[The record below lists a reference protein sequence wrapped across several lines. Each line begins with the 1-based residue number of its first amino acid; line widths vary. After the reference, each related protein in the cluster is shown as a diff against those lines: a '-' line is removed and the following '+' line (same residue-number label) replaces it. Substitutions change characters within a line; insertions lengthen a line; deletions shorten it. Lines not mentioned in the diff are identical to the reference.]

1 MRKWLQARPVVAA
14 GIATLVVVGIAG
26 VIFMQATR
34 RHAAPTSGRA
44 AAPPSAAPI
53 CNGNT
58 SDISSAGQAMPFQVL
73 LPDTALASNSNIDQV
88 CVVEKGTAAAGGE
101 EGIAV
106 RFASGVIPQ
115 EDMPP
120 DASPDPTTAWK
131 NTLDAY
137 PDAGYSIGSVAEQP
151 ALLIG
156 PGGPF
161 NAYGGAIWV
170 DKGVEFEVKGD
181 GKIPL
186 VGLARDRRFPDASLA
201 VSNSVCDRSSVGVP
215 QTAVSPGSASVRPCP
230 VHSGCPRKN
239 PLLPLRGGRPDQ
251 RRWS

>member
-1 MRKWLQARPVVAA
+1 MRKPLQARPVVA
-14 GIATLVVVGIAG
+14 GVATLVVVAIAG
-26 VIFMQATR
+26 VFLMQAAR

-44 AAPPSAAPI
+44 AAPPSTAPI

-106 RFASGVIPQ
+106 RFTSGVILQ
-115 EDMPP
+115 EYTPP

-131 NTLDAY
+131 NILDAY
-137 PDAGYSIGSVAEQP
+137 PDAGYSIGSVAGQK

-156 PGGPF
+156 PGGPL

-186 VGLARDRRFPDASLA
+186 SDLLAIADSLTPASP
-201 VSNSVCDRSSVGVP
+201 VSNSV
-215 QTAVSPGSASVRPCP
+215 
-230 VHSGCPRKN
+230 
-239 PLLPLRGGRPDQ
+239 
-251 RRWS
+251 